1 MKGIQKVWN
10 GPCPVCNNTKHHRD
24 DCYVERLLNHLQ
36 SSPVQDKPK
45 LPEKVVPKICG
56 ACKKFPKCYRDGA
69 VFYTESCARFISN
82 FT

>member
-45 LPEKVVPKICG
+45 LPSSCEECVARLGRCHSNTRRNST
-56 ACKKFPKCYRDGA
+56 KCHSILFNY
-69 VFYTESCARFISN
+69 YT
-82 FT
+82 